1 MIQKLALTGLSLILA
16 STASAQEVAWRSYSN
31 ARFGL
36 SCAYPALFTRHD
48 PAPDNGD
55 GQTFHTGDGSA
66 TLRVFG
72 FYNIDHASTA
82 TLLAAQKR
90 SGFRPAYT
98 MARKDRFAYS
108 GTHGATEVYLRCNL
122 GSGDVIGCVELTYP
136 SQATTGW
143 PAIVTRVSQSLRV
156 P

>member
-1 MIQKLALTGLSLILA
+1 MQRFAWIGLGVVLA

-31 ARFGL
+31 ARFGV

-48 PAPDNGD
+48 APPDNGD

-82 TLLAAQKR
+82 VLLASQKPP
-90 SGFRPAYT
+90 GFRATYT

-108 GTHGATEVYLRCNL
+108 GTHGTTEVYLRCNL
-122 GSGDVIGCVELTYP
+122 GSGDVIGCVEVTYP